1 MANLRPILFMGLL
14 VLSYLMWVEWQKD
27 YGPRPQPQPVA
38 ETQTPSFDEP
48 PLSRSIDDSVPSI
61 GDLPKPETANTGLDP
76 ETGTQAVMTGENE
89 LLKVTTDVL
98 DIGID
103 LTGGTVV
110 KARFLKYPVDLEVTE
125 IKVDLLNR
133 SGPEMFIAQSGL
145 LSREAAPNH
154 TSVYRSERMQ
164 YSLGESTDE
173 IRVPL
178 TWVDDSGIRVTKTFI
193 FQRGKYDITVRH
205 TVTNDSGQTGK
216 VLHHNA

>member
-27 YGPRPQPQPVA
+27 YGPQPQSKPVA
-38 ETQTPSFDEP
+38 ETQAPSFDEP
-48 PLSRSIDDSVPSI
+48 LLSGSIDDTVPSI
-61 GDLPKPETANTGLDP
+61 GDLPEPEVTSTGNDFEP
-76 ETGTQAVMTGENE
+76 RTQAVMTGDSE
-89 LLKVTTDVL
+89 LLRVTTDVL

-110 KARFLKYPVDLEVTE
+110 KARFLNYPVDLEVSE

-154 TSVYRSERMQ
+154 APTACHSR
-164 YSLGESTDE
+164 
-173 IRVPL
+173 
-178 TWVDDSGIRVTKTFI
+178 
-193 FQRGKYDITVRH
+193 
-205 TVTNDSGQTGK
+205 
-216 VLHHNA
+216 